1 MSKIAFGSTQYFQKS
16 SHQKIQHQSISF
28 TDPADTDEEL
38 STEKM
43 EFKDFM
49 IDSLHAQL
57 YFYVSKK
64 APKITL
70 YFALPLTHL
79 RIPIEPPRLILNYSI
94 SLFTHFNFL
103 PMLNFKQ
110 AKFMAL
116 YALALIILISS
127 CKKDRG
133 NDADMI
139 YPGPNQNFYA
149 LTSDNKL
156 LFINAQNT
164 STITSTVTITGL
176 QTGELLLGIDFRPAT
191 GQLYAAGSSS
201 RIYVVDPKTGIA
213 RAIGTSAFTPIL
225 NGTAVA
231 FDFNPTVDRIR
242 LVTSAGQNLRLN
254 PETGAVMITDGTI
267 NGVSNAR
274 VTSAAYTQNR
284 AGAATTILY
293 DIDVA
298 NDKLHKQDPP
308 NDGKLVEVGSLGI
321 DAEDAGGFDISPDG
335 TTALAALSVGG
346 KSGLFTIDLNSGK
359 ATKVGNF
366 ASQIIGLAIPTEPVA
381 YAVSANNELLIFNPA
396 AITPTPVIKAITG
409 LQAGEIMLGIDMRP
423 LNGQLFGIGN
433 TSRIYAINAS
443 SGAATQIG
451 TGQLT
456 TLLSGT
462 DIGIDFNPT
471 VDRIRIVTNTG
482 QNLRINPADATLT
495 ADVNLG
501 ITTERINGAAYTNN
515 FAGATTT
522 VLYDID
528 VAGSRLFKQDPPN
541 AGTLVSVGAL
551 GVTITGAN
559 GFDIG
564 GTSGLAY
571 GIFTVSNVQKIYT
584 VNLSTGAA
592 TAGATFPQPVR
603 GFTLGLGF

>member
-1 MSKIAFGSTQYFQKS
+1 MLK
-16 SHQKIQHQSISF
+16 F
-28 TDPADTDEEL
+28 T
-38 STEKM
+38 
-43 EFKDFM
+43 
-49 IDSLHAQL
+49 
-57 YFYVSKK
+57 
-64 APKITL
+64 
-70 YFALPLTHL
+70 
-79 RIPIEPPRLILNYSI
+79 
-94 SLFTHFNFL
+94 
-103 PMLNFKQ
+103 Q

-116 YALALIILISS
+116 YALVLCTLVIS

-133 NDADMI
+133 YESDMI

-149 LTSDNKL
+149 LTADSKL
-156 LFINAQNT
+156 LYINAQN
-164 STITSTVTITGL
+164 SSAVTSTVNITGL
-176 QTGELLLGIDFRPAT
+176 QTNETLLGIDFRPAT

-201 RIYVVDPKTGIA
+201 RIYVIDPKTGVA
-213 RAIGTSAFTPIL
+213 RAIGTTAFTPAI
-225 NGTAVA
+225 NGTSVA

-254 PETGAVMITDGTI
+254 PETGAVMITDGVI
-267 NGVSNAR
+267 NGVANAR

-284 AGAATTILY
+284 AGAASTILY

-335 TTALAALSVGG
+335 TLALAALSVGG
-346 KSGLFTIDLNSGK
+346 KSGLFTIDLATGK

-366 ASQIIGLAIPTEPVA
+366 NSQIIGIAIPTEPVA
-381 YAVSANNELLIFNPA
+381 YALSLNNELLIFNPA
-396 AITPTPVIKAITG
+396 TTNPAPVAKTITG
-409 LQAGEIMLGIDMRP
+409 LQAGELVLGIDMRP

-443 SGAATQIG
+443 SGAATQVG
-451 TGQLT
+451 TGQLAT
-456 TLLSGT
+456 VLAGT
-462 DIGIDFNPT
+462 DVGIDFNPT
-471 VDRIRIVTNTG
+471 VDRIRVVTNTG

-495 ADVNLG
+495 ADINLG
-501 ITTERINGAAYTNN
+501 STTEVINGAAYTNN
-515 FAGATTT
+515 FAGAATT

-528 VAGSRLFKQDPPN
+528 VTGSRLYRQDPPN
-541 AGTLVSVGAL
+541 AGTLVSVGSL

-564 GTSGLAY
+564 GTSGIAY

-584 VNLSTGAA
+584 INLSTGAT
-592 TAGATFPQPVR
+592 TAGATFPQAVR